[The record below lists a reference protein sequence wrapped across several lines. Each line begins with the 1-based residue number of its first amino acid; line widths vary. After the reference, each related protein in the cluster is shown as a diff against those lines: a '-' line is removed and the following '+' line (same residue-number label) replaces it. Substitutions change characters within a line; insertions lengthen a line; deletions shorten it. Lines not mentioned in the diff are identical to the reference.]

1 MKKIIVILG
10 IACISASSIAQ
21 SSSENDLRSKL
32 RESRNKYLSSGF
44 AGFGFI
50 QNKTNYYDLSSS
62 GINIDIGSMHRYQ
75 FRPRFALI
83 GTVQYSYYNYKLRDA
98 ASEPTFNNV
107 VLGGKTYDN
116 INKQVFRTHNISAS
130 AGYRFYLVKPKRNDN
145 NAGLFVDLSVQGDL
159 AFSKYYKLKINGE
172 SNLKHRDKDVFNP
185 LTTSYIAR
193 AGLGWFSIY
202 ARYRV
207 TDAFNS
213 KHLPI
218 DIPPL
223 TIGVQFL

>member
-1 MKKIIVILG
+1 MKRIMIILG
-10 IACISASSIAQ
+10 IVCISASTLAQ
-21 SSSENDLRSKL
+21 SSSEEGILSKL
-32 RESRNKYLSSGF
+32 RDSRNKYLTSGF
-44 AGFGFI
+44 FGLGFI
-50 QNKTNYYDLSSS
+50 QSENDYYKLGGNS
-62 GINIDIGSMHRYQ
+62 INLDIGSMHRYQ
-75 FRPRFALI
+75 FKPRFALI
-83 GTVQYSYYNYKLRDA
+83 GTVQYSYYNYKLHDA

-107 VLGGKTYDN
+107 ILDGKTYDN
-116 INKQVFRTHNISAS
+116 ISKQVFRTHNIATS
-130 AGYRFYLVKPKRNDN
+130 AGYRFYLVKPGRNDN

-159 AFSKYYKLKINGE
+159 AFSKYYKLKLNGD
-172 SNLKHRDKDVFNP
+172 SNIKLRDKDIFNP

-223 TIGVQFL
+223 TIGIQFL